1 MALNLLFPPCNN
13 NSREDVLWLSIEAV
27 PVISLTIKRKRQ
39 MPVKKADK
47 KAAVVSKTIP
57 LKRQKQARKAVRSSH
72 QRCK

>member
-1 MALNLLFPPCNN
+1 MMDGVYGLEIRAM
-13 NSREDVLWLSIEAV
+13 VLWLSIAAV
-27 PVISLTIKRKRQ
+27 PLFSLTIKRKRQ
-39 MPVKKADK
+39 LPLKKAEK